1 MMATHLSLLLLLPL
15 TALAS
20 FESELP
26 ASSKRRRG
34 SSFRFHLLQDRKA
47 KGEVKSNENP
57 KKDFLYPW
65 RFLYPL

>member
-1 MMATHLSLLLLLPL
+1 MMAMHLSLLLLLPL

-47 KGEVKSNENP
+47 KEEVKYD
-57 KKDFLYPW
+57 KIQKRTFYLW
-65 RFLYPL
+65 IFF